1 MATWAIGDVHG
12 CYRTLRKLLKR
23 VAFDPAA
30 DRLWL
35 TGDLVNRG
43 PGSLEMLEWARELD
57 ERITVV
63 LGNHDLH
70 LLALAWGVAEE
81 RSRDTLRDVLRAKR
95 RDDLLEWLVRR
106 PLVARQGRFL
116 LVHAGLLPEWTA
128 GDAERVGRAVEGW
141 LTGPEGPALL
151 AAYRSKRG
159 AGESFELHALYAMTM
174 LRTLRADGA
183 ACREFSGPPDEAP
196 EGCLPWFDAPGRR
209 SADTTVVCGHWAAL
223 GLRLR
228 PDLFALDSG
237 CAWGG
242 RLSAVCLEDGRV
254 EQVPNSE

>member
-12 CYRTLRKLLKR
+12 CFRTLRKLLKR
-23 VAFDPAA
+23 IAFEPEV
-30 DRLWL
+30 DRLWM

-43 PGSLEMLEWARELD
+43 PASLETLEWAREHE
-57 ERITVV
+57 ERLTVV

-70 LLALAWGVAEE
+70 LIAVAWGLAEE
-81 RSRDTLRDVLRAKR
+81 RSRDTLKDVLRSKR
-95 RDDLLEWLVRR
+95 RDDLLEWLRRR
-106 PLVARQGRFL
+106 PLAVRAGRHL

-128 GDAERVGRAVEGW
+128 ADAERVGRAVEERLSGD
-141 LTGPEGPALL
+141 GARDLL
-151 AAYRSKRG
+151 AVYRDRG
-159 AGESFELHALYAMTM
+159 GAESFELRGLRALTL
-174 LRTLRADGA
+174 LRTLDARGGL
-183 ACREFSGPPDEAP
+183 CREFSGPPEEAP
-196 EGCLPWFDAPGRR
+196 EGCVAWFDQPKRQSREA
-209 SADTTVVCGHWAAL
+209 TVICGHWAAL

-254 EQVPNSE
+254 EQVSNSE

>member
-12 CYRTLRKLLKR
+12 CFRTLRKLLKR
-23 VAFDPAA
+23 IGFDGAA

-43 PGSLEMLEWARELD
+43 PSSLETLEWARELD
-57 ERITVV
+57 SRLTVV

-70 LLALAWGVAEE
+70 LLAVAAGAAEE
-81 RSRDTLRDVLRAKR
+81 RARDTLREVLRAKR
-95 RDDLLEWLVRR
+95 RDDLFDWLVRR
-106 PLVARQGRFL
+106 PLLVRQGRFL
-116 LVHAGLLPEWTA
+116 LVHAGLLPEWTPE
-128 GDAERVGRAVEGW
+128 GAERIARAVADRLSSRSGAK
-141 LTGPEGPALL
+141 LV
-151 AAYRSKRG
+151 AAYRARRD
-159 AGESFELHALYAMTM
+159 AGDSFELRALRALTM
-174 LRTLRADGA
+174 VRTLRPDGELV
-183 ACREFSGPPDEAP
+183 REFSGPPEEAP
-196 EGCLPWFDAPGRR
+196 EGCRPWYDHPDRASREV
-209 SADTTVVCGHWAAL
+209 TVVCGHWAAL

-242 RLSAVCLEDGRV
+242 QLTAVCLEDGRV